1 MNAANL
7 DKNRR
12 MPGKLMQ
19 AVSMTG
25 CLVAGSLFT
34 GAARADVTDYAVS
47 RTISATQDSNAQP
60 TTFEFWHFIA
70 LVITDVPNEV
80 VSATV
85 SFDRPPVLSYD
96 LFQAIATAYQYLSP
110 FYSDDPAFL
119 LDYPVTTYTLTVDR
133 GAGPETGDV
142 FLAADLYCEA
152 IPYFTGDTYD
162 RLQSYDVT
170 QPMVLTFNGFTL
182 NPSTDIGAIQLSVVQ
197 DNTPGSVISVSLDP
211 SETTFEIPAD
221 TLVAG
226 AGYSIGLTYYNVV
239 LTPNA
244 GFNGA
249 TSGAEFYRSTTAYFT
264 TLDTPK
270 PCCRGDFNGDREF
283 NALDIQGFVDALLAA
298 ETCP

>member
-1 MNAANL
+1 MDAVNHHKIRHPNGIPLLAICLAA
-7 DKNRR
+7 
-12 MPGKLMQ
+12 
-19 AVSMTG
+19 
-25 CLVAGSLFT
+25 SLLAA
-34 GAARADVTDYAVS
+34 AARADVTEYAVS
-47 RTISATQDSNAQP
+47 RTISTTQDSNAQP

-110 FYSDDPAFL
+110 FYTGDPAFL
-119 LDYPVTTYTLTVDR
+119 LDYPATTYTLTVDR

-142 FLAADLYCEA
+142 FLPADLFCEA
-152 IPYFTGDTYD
+152 IPFFTGDTYD
-162 RLQSYDVT
+162 RLQNYDVT
-170 QPMVLTFNGFTL
+170 QPMTLTFNGFTL
-182 NPSTDIGAIQLSVVQ
+182 NPSTDVGAIQLSVVQ
-197 DNTPGSVISVSLDP
+197 DNTPGAVISVSLDP

-226 AGYSIGLTYYNVV
+226 AGYSIGLNYYNVV

-249 TSGAEFYRSTTAYFT
+249 TSGAEFHRSTTAYFT

-270 PCCRGDFNGDREF
+270 PCCRGDFNNDNQF
-283 NALDIQGFVDALLAA
+283 NALDIQGFVDALLVA